1 MSSGRFAPSPTG
13 RLHLGNLRTA
23 LLAWLFARADDSP
36 LFLRFDD
43 LDRGAVRPEH
53 YDTQRRDLLALGLD
67 WDGAPVRQSDRL
79 DRYRDALDR
88 LRALDVLYPCYC
100 SRREIRE
107 AAQAPNRP
115 LAGHGY
121 PGTCR
126 HLDAAGR
133 AARAETSGRP
143 PAWRLRTD
151 DASYD
156 LIDRLKGAV
165 SVELDDFVIERNDGT
180 PAYHL
185 VTVVDDDA
193 LDVELVVR
201 GDDLLDSTG
210 RQLLVAD
217 LLGLRRADHAHV
229 PLVLSTD
236 GERLAK
242 RHGAVT
248 LDDRAARGET
258 PLEVFRW
265 LAASLDLP
273 GATEADGPTDLL
285 AGFDPDSLPS
295 APLVLSA
302 EVLSGDA
309 DPADPA
315 EPGHLGADGAGAE
328 G

>member
-23 LLAWLFARADDSP
+23 LLAWLFARSTGSP
-36 LFLRFDD
+36 LHLRFDD
-43 LDRGAVRPEH
+43 LDTGSVRDEH
-53 YDTQRRDLLALGLD
+53 YDTQRDDLTALGLD
-67 WDGAPVRQSDRL
+67 WDGDPIRQRDRL
-79 DRYRDALDR
+79 DRYRHALDR

-126 HLDAAGR
+126 RLDATGR
-133 AARAETSGRP
+133 AARDASGRR
-143 PAWRLRTD
+143 PAWRLRTEA
-151 DASYD
+151 ASYH
-156 LIDRLKGAV
+156 LVDRLRGEV
-165 SVELDDFVIERNDGT
+165 SVELDDFVVERNDGT

-193 LDVELVVR
+193 LAVELVVR

-217 LLGLRRADHAHV
+217 LLGLRRAEHAHV
-229 PLVLSTD
+229 PLVLSPD

-248 LDDRAARGET
+248 LPDRMARGES
-258 PLEVFRW
+258 PLDVLRF

-273 GATEADGPTDLL
+273 GAAEATGPADLL
-285 AGFDPDSLPS
+285 PGFDPDRLPTE
-295 APLVLSA
+295 PLVLP
-302 EVLSGDA
+302 VDDLT
-309 DPADPA
+309 
-315 EPGHLGADGAGAE
+315 
-328 G
+328 